1 MVENELDR
9 TPSQIKGLID
19 ALYADFTGQIHLCC
33 PKIRNIMLQ

>member
-19 ALYADFTGQIHLCC
+19 ALYDKGCFLIAIASKDF
-33 PKIRNIMLQ
+33 KE